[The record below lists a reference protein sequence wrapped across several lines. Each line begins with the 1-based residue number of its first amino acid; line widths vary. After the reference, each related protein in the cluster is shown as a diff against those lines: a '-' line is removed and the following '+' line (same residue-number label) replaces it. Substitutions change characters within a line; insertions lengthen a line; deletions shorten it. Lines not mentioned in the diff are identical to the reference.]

1 MSEFIN
7 LLQFEV
13 FHLWCEQMRP
23 EAKYKL
29 VVVVHV
35 APDYVLGFVINSSLN
50 QFILERPY
58 LLPCH
63 AELLGVEHPLFL
75 THDSFV
81 DCQTPYTFPR
91 VNLLEAS
98 RRGVLC
104 ESAQV
109 AVLEAVRLC
118 VVLKP
123 VHKKLILE

>member
-1 MSEFIN
+1 
-7 LLQFEV
+7 
-13 FHLWCEQMRP
+13 MRP

-29 VVVVHV
+29 VVVVHI
-35 APDYVLGFVINSSLN
+35 ATDYVLGFVINSSLN
-50 QFILERPY
+50 QFVLERPH

-63 AELLGVEHPLFL
+63 AELLCVEHPLFL

-91 VNLLEAS
+91 ANLTQTS
-98 RRGVLC
+98 QRGILGQ
-104 ESAQV
+104 SAQI

-123 VHKKLILE
+123 VHKKLILSNQ